1 MNPQLIPSEYLT
13 LEERKQLM
21 EKSDLKAALEIAHT
35 WAWIAFAMALVYF
48 FPNVLTV
55 VIALFILGG
64 KQLACAIIMHDASHY
79 SLFTNKKMN
88 EFVGNWLGGYA
99 IMNDVERY
107 RPYHQAHHL
116 NTGLADDPDLSLT
129 KGYPTTVASMTR
141 KIVRDLVGA
150 TGIKSQLG
158 LLAMH
163 FGILKYTLARNIER
177 IRDDKTP
184 LSIKAKN
191 AFKNLVGLVSFQ
203 VWFFTFFYL
212 IGAPYLYLLWVG
224 ALLTTFNFSLRVR
237 SIAEHS
243 IVEDSTDPKKNT
255 RTTYANFFEKI
266 LFAPHNVNYHLEH
279 HLMMGVPPY
288 NLPKM
293 HKLLKEKGFYNEGL
307 LENSYFDI
315 LKLAVGKKRN
325 RIPPSVR

>member
-1 MNPQLIPSEYLT
+1 
-13 LEERKQLM
+13 M
-21 EKSDLKAALEIAHT
+21 EKSDLKAALEILHT

-48 FPNVLTV
+48 FPNILTV
-55 VIALFILGG
+55 VIGLFILGG

-79 SLFTNKKMN
+79 SLFTNKKLN

-107 RPYHQAHHL
+107 RPYHQEHHL
-116 NTGLADDPDLSLT
+116 NTGLDTDPDLSLT
-129 KGYPTTVASMTR
+129 KGYPTTVASMIR

-150 TGIKSQLG
+150 TGIKTQLA
-158 LLAMH
+158 LLAIH
-163 FGILKYTLARNIER
+163 FGVLKYTLAKEIIR
-177 IRDDKTP
+177 IKNDNTP
-184 LSIKAKN
+184 LSTRVTTIVR
-191 AFKNLVGLVSFQ
+191 NLYGPVIFQ
-203 VWFFTFFYL
+203 VLFFSIFYL

-243 IVEDSTDPKKNT
+243 VVEDSTNPKRNT

-279 HLMMGVPPY
+279 HMMMGVPPY

-307 LENSYFDI
+307 LENGYFDI
-315 LKLAVGKKRN
+315 IKLAVGKKKN
-325 RIPPSVR
+325 K

>member
-13 LEERKQLM
+13 LAERKKLM
-21 EKSDLKAALEIAHT
+21 EKSDLKAALEILHT

-48 FPNVLTV
+48 FPNILTV

-79 SLFTNKKMN
+79 SLFTNKKLN

-107 RPYHQAHHL
+107 RPYHQEHHL
-116 NTGLADDPDLSLT
+116 NTGSDDDPDLSLT
-129 KGYPTTVASMTR
+129 KGYPTTVASMIR

-150 TGIKSQLG
+150 TGIKTQLA
-158 LLAMH
+158 LLAIH
-163 FGILKYTLARNIER
+163 FGILKYTLAKEIIR
-177 IRDDKTP
+177 IKNDNTP
-184 LSIKAKN
+184 LSTRVKTIV
-191 AFKNLVGLVSFQ
+191 KNLYGPVIFQ
-203 VWFFTFFYL
+203 VLFFSIFYL

-243 IVEDSTDPKKNT
+243 VVEDSTNPKRNT

-279 HLMMGVPPY
+279 HMMMGVPPY

-293 HKLLKEKGFYNEGL
+293 HKLLIEKGFYNEGL
-307 LENSYFDI
+307 LENGYFDI
-315 LKLAVGKKRN
+315 IKLAVGKKKN
-325 RIPPSVR
+325 K

>member
-13 LEERKQLM
+13 LAERKKLM
-21 EKSDLKAALEIAHT
+21 EKSDLKASLEILHT

-48 FPNVLTV
+48 FPNILTV

-79 SLFTNKKMN
+79 SLFTNKKLN

-107 RPYHQAHHL
+107 RPYHQEHHL
-116 NTGLADDPDLSLT
+116 NTGSDDDPDLSLT
-129 KGYPTTVASMTR
+129 KGYPTTVASMIR

-150 TGIKSQLG
+150 TGIKTQLA
-158 LLAMH
+158 LLAIH
-163 FGILKYTLARNIER
+163 FGVLKYTLAKEIIR
-177 IRDDKTP
+177 IKNDNTP
-184 LSIKAKN
+184 LSTRVKTVV
-191 AFKNLVGLVSFQ
+191 KNLYGPVIFQ
-203 VWFFTFFYL
+203 VLFFSIFYL

-243 IVEDSTDPKKNT
+243 VVEDSTNPKRNT

-279 HLMMGVPPY
+279 HMMMGVPPY
-288 NLPKM
+288 NLPQM
-293 HKLLKEKGFYNEGL
+293 HKLLIEKGFYNEGL
-307 LENSYFDI
+307 LENGYFDI
-315 LKLAVGKKRN
+315 IKLAVGKKKN
-325 RIPPSVR
+325 K

>member
-13 LEERKQLM
+13 LAERKKLM
-21 EKSDLKAALEIAHT
+21 EKSDLKAALEILHT

-48 FPNVLTV
+48 FPNILTV
-55 VIALFILGG
+55 IIALFILGG

-79 SLFTNKKMN
+79 SLFTNKKLN

-107 RPYHQAHHL
+107 RPYHQEHHL
-116 NTGLADDPDLSLT
+116 NTGSDDDPDLSLT
-129 KGYPTTVASMTR
+129 KGYPTTVASMIR

-150 TGIKSQLG
+150 TGIKTQLA
-158 LLAMH
+158 LLAIH
-163 FGILKYTLARNIER
+163 FGILKYTLAKEIIR
-177 IRDDKTP
+177 IKNDNTP
-184 LSIKAKN
+184 LSTRVKTVV
-191 AFKNLVGLVSFQ
+191 KNLYGPVIFQ
-203 VWFFTFFYL
+203 VLFFSIFYL

-243 IVEDSTDPKKNT
+243 VVEDSTNPKRNT

-279 HLMMGVPPY
+279 HMMMGVPPY

-293 HKLLKEKGFYNEGL
+293 HKLLIEKGFYNEGL
-307 LENSYFDI
+307 LENGYFDI
-315 LKLAVGKKRN
+315 IKLAVGKKKN
-325 RIPPSVR
+325 K